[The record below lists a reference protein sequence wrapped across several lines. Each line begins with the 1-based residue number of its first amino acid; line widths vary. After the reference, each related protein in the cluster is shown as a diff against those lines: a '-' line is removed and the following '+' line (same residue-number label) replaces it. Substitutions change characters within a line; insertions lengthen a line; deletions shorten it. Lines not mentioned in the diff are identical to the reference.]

1 VFTQSTHYPI
11 SIRLLSSP
19 NELTNVDSLLP
30 KHRRT
35 SRGNTMRQ
43 PARDPIIFAANG
55 IVSDDNYNDF
65 LEQLIP
71 KPQRRSVI
79 KNNEFNVV
87 FEYI

>member
-1 VFTQSTHYPI
+1 
-11 SIRLLSSP
+11 
-19 NELTNVDSLLP
+19 
-30 KHRRT
+30 
-35 SRGNTMRQ
+35 MRQ